1 MTSSPPPTGNTIG
14 RDTAEGSLNGARA
27 EVTVSVRVVAGEVRG
42 GADRAGVDREPG
54 AGDETAG
61 GDGTSD
67 AAQPAKRT
75 PEAAT
80 TNAEL
85 NSRIPGC

>member
-42 GADRAGVDREPG
+42 CADRAGVDREPG
-54 AGDETAG
+54 AGDGTA
-61 GDGTSD
+61 D